1 MHRTAPQ
8 RPSQPLSARRPRQV
22 LGSSAAHLGQE
33 QQQLQQQWPPRTP
46 LAQRQPPSTA
56 GQLQQQ
62 HRHQHLPSRMSR
74 ARPPPPRTPQL
85 RQPPPRTPLVQPPPP
100 PPPPRTPKVALQH
113 QQHQEHHQQQ
123 QQPSKPQPPL
133 NPWRQHGTGFHQP
146 DVSIPASSIPSFGGS
161 LATSEWAT
169 NRGSSAVGGP
179 RPPPVGVRGSLA
191 TDLPVDNGANAFE
204 NDGRPGTRGGGTMY
218 DLEGRPLTRG
228 GGRPPS
234 RMQMS
239 AAAAAATTASTTG
252 SGLDGTAP
260 RTPATTAETFGSST
274 GPLTLPPRTYASV
287 ASPHHYHNHH
297 HLSQSLGHPNQSQ
310 SRAQNHRSSIPA
322 PPSPSSPS
330 RSHPNTQQE
339 QHHTAH
345 SSTHASNP
353 PIQQPSRL
361 PQANTH
367 HDYAAQTQQCQQE
380 GPDILTVEDFVDRLP
395 SDDDEGS
402 DVKGGDLPYDL
413 QHWMDASNP
422 SKATGLCTL
431 KAGAT

>member
-1 MHRTAPQ
+1 MCCPFDWLLCVFTLH
-8 RPSQPLSARRPRQV
+8 V
-22 LGSSAAHLGQE
+22 
-33 QQQLQQQWPPRTP
+33 
-46 LAQRQPPSTA
+46 
-56 GQLQQQ
+56 
-62 HRHQHLPSRMSR
+62 SR
-74 ARPPPPRTPQL
+74 
-85 RQPPPRTPLVQPPPP
+85 
-100 PPPPRTPKVALQH
+100 
-113 QQHQEHHQQQ
+113 
-123 QQPSKPQPPL
+123 
-133 NPWRQHGTGFHQP
+133 
-146 DVSIPASSIPSFGGS
+146 
-161 LATSEWAT
+161 
-169 NRGSSAVGGP
+169 
-179 RPPPVGVRGSLA
+179 
-191 TDLPVDNGANAFE
+191 
-204 NDGRPGTRGGGTMY
+204 
-218 DLEGRPLTRG
+218 RPLTRG

-402 DVKGGDLPYDL
+402 DVKGVRILVGRCERRKEPCSLVLRPTL
-413 QHWMDASNP
+413 ACP
-422 SKATGLCTL
+422 RATLCWHTSPVIV
-431 KAGAT
+431 